1 MALKADSKYV
11 DLHRGQEVWFN
22 YILEVYWANVE
33 GKYLLQNASEIG
45 LHSDIDDTLDI
56 LYPPAPGGS
65 ILSQLFNE
73 TKAWVTSN
81 IRGWVEQWGKVY
93 ENFTTYLDDSIT
105 YWTEEVS
112 NYIDE
117 SINYWGDVIS
127 NVYNTTE
134 EFITNNINNITEQIT
149 NVYNETTKIYN
160 NTIGASIEWVNEQIA
175 GSRAWMENYAVLMD
189 PLGFLKDPLGFINT
203 AFTVQQEVLGLD
215 MVESFLEGFEEG
227 LAEEIEG

>member
-160 NTIGASIEWVNEQIA
+160 STIGASIEWVNERFQIERDWTTWHV
-175 GSRAWMENYAVLMD
+175 GEVVPEGFVGDPEGYIKSITEN
-189 PLGFLKDPLGFINT
+189 F
-203 AFTVQQEVLGLD
+203 
-215 MVESFLEGFEEG
+215 VEYWIFGAITSFGEGFEEG